1 MHGGLFGAR
10 QRLYDVPAAVDVL
23 IGGRYPGLPK
33 GIQYCGG
40 DLDPR
45 PIYEVCLIYL
55 FTSILRSTN
64 YHIVTF
70 VYTLVPGIISYQYV
84 LFEYGWY

>member
-45 PIYEVCLIYL
+45 PIYEVCLIYEYTWKYKL
-55 FTSILRSTN
+55 PYCDLRI
-64 YHIVTF
+64 YR
-70 VYTLVPGIISYQYV
+70 YLVP
-84 LFEYGWY
+84 